1 MPQPKA
7 WEVNGFSEEKC
18 FLHFS
23 LKQQTAHEALW
34 MAQYGAV
41 VFEN

>member
-1 MPQPKA
+1 MDFVRKNVSCIFP
-7 WEVNGFSEEKC
+7 
-18 FLHFS
+18 LI
-23 LKQQTAHEALW
+23 KQQTAHEALW